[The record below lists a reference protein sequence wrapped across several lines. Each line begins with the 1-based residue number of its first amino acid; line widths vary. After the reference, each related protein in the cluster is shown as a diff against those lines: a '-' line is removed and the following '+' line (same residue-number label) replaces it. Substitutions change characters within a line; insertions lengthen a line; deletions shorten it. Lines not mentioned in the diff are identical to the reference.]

1 MDWATLFNVTDG
13 ANTESQDLDYRYQKR
28 QNVNKKK
35 NIKQR
40 SSYLP
45 NPGAVEKKNIME
57 KERQERVEVEIDE
70 RIWGWERAGSG
81 IEVLTEDDG
90 L

>member
-1 MDWATLFNVTDG
+1 MDYR
-13 ANTESQDLDYRYQKR
+13 YRYQKR

-45 NPGAVEKKNIME
+45 NPGAVEKKSIME
-57 KERQERVEVEIDE
+57 KERQERVEVEIE
-70 RIWGWERAGSG
+70 EKSWGWERAGSG